1 LKFNLIEESDTEGI
15 QGKTLEI
22 LLIEKNRRLDDEI
35 TKIKLQLQDTKTL
48 LEKIKQEHTQ
58 SMTLIDDQKG
68 LIKQLEEDL
77 IMHQQKQQN
86 ILKQPSIEELTN
98 LLSPTTVTQPVYDNE
113 QSILQIVSKQR
124 DRFRNR
130 VLEIESENS
139 KLDLK
144 VGELTNEITN
154 LRADNVK
161 LYEKIRYLQSYDNK
175 GAGNTTAQ
183 STLGLVN
190 KGKKVA
196 RDIENPDSDISVE
209 NRYKDIYEDEL
220 NPWTTFNRKERYQ
233 RYKELNPAEKVTL
246 NLSQFFLSHKYSRL
260 FLFCYAVL
268 LHLLVVFTLY
278 HMANHDVIAPSNVN
292 LNIKPKFIL

>member
-1 LKFNLIEESDTEGI
+1 
-15 QGKTLEI
+15 
-22 LLIEKNRRLDDEI
+22 
-35 TKIKLQLQDTKTL
+35 
-48 LEKIKQEHTQ
+48 
-58 SMTLIDDQKG
+58 MTLIDDQKG

-113 QSILQIVSKQR
+113 QSILQIVNKQR

-139 KLDLK
+139 QLDLK
-144 VGELTNEITN
+144 IGELTNEITN
-154 LRADNVK
+154 LRSDNVK
-161 LYEKIRYLQSYDNK
+161 LYEKIRYLQSYDNNK
-175 GAGNTTAQ
+175 GAGNTNAQ

-278 HMANHDVIAPSNVN
+278 HMANHDVIVPSNIN
-292 LNIKPKFIL
+292 PKINPNINPM

>member
-1 LKFNLIEESDTEGI
+1 
-15 QGKTLEI
+15 
-22 LLIEKNRRLDDEI
+22 
-35 TKIKLQLQDTKTL
+35 
-48 LEKIKQEHTQ
+48 
-58 SMTLIDDQKG
+58 
-68 LIKQLEEDL
+68 
-77 IMHQQKQQN
+77 
-86 ILKQPSIEELTN
+86 
-98 LLSPTTVTQPVYDNE
+98 
-113 QSILQIVSKQR
+113 
-124 DRFRNR
+124 
-130 VLEIESENS
+130 
-139 KLDLK
+139 LDLK